1 MDSITQ
7 AALGAA
13 IGKATLGKYIGNKSI
28 VIGVVVAT
36 IPDLDVALYLIY
48 NKFEMLSIHRG
59 YSHSILV
66 SLIGSVLLS
75 LLFKRMKWTKEIH
88 LFKLLLFNWLAL
100 FTHTILDAFTAYGTQ
115 LFLPFSDC
123 RFGLDSINVV
133 DPIYTIPLLLG
144 LSGSILFKKK
154 KFNTIGLIVSTGY
167 LIGTLAVKGIINDRL
182 ENDLADQQIEYY
194 DFLTIPVGTASL
206 NWYGLAKNDENLY
219 LKKYSLYKENDSDF
233 HSFKINDRYLNKLS
247 PIQKERMIW
256 FAKGFYTVEMDE
268 DTIFIYN
275 LQVDMRGVVKNDSI
289 YAPTQGYFKSVSY
302 THLTLPTKRIV

>member
-13 IGKATLGKYIGNKSI
+13 IGKASLGKYIGNKSM

-36 IPDLDVALYLIY
+36 IPDLDIALYLIY

-75 LLFKRMKWTKEIH
+75 LLFKRIKWTKEIH

-133 DPIYTIPLLLG
+133 DSIYTIPLLLG

-219 LKKYSLYKENDSDF
+219 LKKYSLYKENDSEF

-289 YAPTQGYFKSVSY
+289 YAPTQGYFKFMPNKDGSY
-302 THLTLPTKRIV
+302 NYW